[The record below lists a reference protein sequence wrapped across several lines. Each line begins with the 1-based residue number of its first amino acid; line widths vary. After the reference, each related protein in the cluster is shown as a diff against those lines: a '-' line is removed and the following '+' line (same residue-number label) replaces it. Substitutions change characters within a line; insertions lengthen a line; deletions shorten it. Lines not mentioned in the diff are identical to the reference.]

1 MSWEQKL
8 SNSNEKSLFCR
19 QETVQISV
27 VYVENLGLVA
37 RRVTNGL
44 IEATMA
50 K

>member
-19 QETVQISV
+19 QEIVRISV
-27 VYVENLGLVA
+27 AYVENLGLVA
-37 RRVTNGL
+37 KLVINGV
-44 IEATMA
+44 IEPTMA